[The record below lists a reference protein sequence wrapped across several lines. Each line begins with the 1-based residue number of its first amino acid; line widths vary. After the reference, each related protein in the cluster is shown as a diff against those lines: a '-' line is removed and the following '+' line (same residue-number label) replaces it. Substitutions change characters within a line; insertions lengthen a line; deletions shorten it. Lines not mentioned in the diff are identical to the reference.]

1 MPMVQL
7 SAHFVS
13 TATSTPQ
20 AKKVDFYDKTI
31 TGFILEVRPTGGA
44 TYYLRYRD
52 SHGRQRQFKIGDHKS
67 LSFEKAKQAA
77 KVLRSKVVLGDSPI
91 EERQIKKSVPTF
103 EEFINDTYLP
113 HIKVTRRNTGSDQSH
128 IKHHLLPRFGSLPIS
143 QITQH
148 AILEGH
154 QELLEKGYAKAS
166 ANRFIVLLKIMFNLA
181 KKLQIPG
188 SDVNPAMGIKIGD
201 PNNARE
207 RYLTKE
213 ETQRLLA
220 SIQTSENPQLKF
232 IVPLLLLTGA
242 RKREI
247 LDAKWED
254 IDLSRRYLRV
264 PLSKS
269 GKPRYVPLSTAALD
283 ILQRVRKWDDCP
295 YVVPNPKTLKPFLSL
310 YCCWDNARK
319 RAGLLD
325 VRIHDLRHSY
335 ASNLVNAGASIFVV
349 SKALGHANL
358 KNTMRYSHLSQETL
372 LDAAEKAAQ
381 ALGVQ

>member
-7 SAHFVS
+7 SAHFVGA
-13 TATSTPQ
+13 ATSKPQ
-20 AKKVDFYDKTI
+20 AKKVDYYDTVI

-44 TYYLRYRD
+44 TYHLRYRD
-52 SHGRQRQFKIGDHKS
+52 AHGRQRQYKIGDVKS
-67 LSFEKAKQAA
+67 LTFDKAKQTA
-77 KVLRSKVVLGDSPI
+77 KVLRSKVVLGESPI
-91 EERQIKKSVPTF
+91 EDRILKRSVPTF
-103 EEFINDTYLP
+103 EEFIRDTYLP
-113 HIKVTRRNTGSDQSH
+113 HIRVTRRNTGSDESH
-128 IKHHLLPRFGSLPIS
+128 IKHHLLPRFGPKPIS

-154 QELLEKGYAKAS
+154 QELLEMGYAKAS

-181 KKLQIPG
+181 KKLQVPG

-254 IDLSRRYLRV
+254 IDIGRRYLRV

-269 GKPRYVPLSTAALD
+269 GKPRYVPLSKAALG
-283 ILQRVRKWDDCP
+283 ILVKLPRWDGCP

-310 YCCWDNARK
+310 YGCWDNARK
-319 RAGLLD
+319 RAELFDL
-325 VRIHDLRHSY
+325 RLHDLRHSF
-335 ASNLVNAGASIFVV
+335 ASNLVNAGTSIFVV

-358 KNTMRYSHLSQETL
+358 KNTVRYSHLSQETL
-372 LDAAEKAAQ
+372 LDAAEKAAE
-381 ALGVQ
+381 AMGV